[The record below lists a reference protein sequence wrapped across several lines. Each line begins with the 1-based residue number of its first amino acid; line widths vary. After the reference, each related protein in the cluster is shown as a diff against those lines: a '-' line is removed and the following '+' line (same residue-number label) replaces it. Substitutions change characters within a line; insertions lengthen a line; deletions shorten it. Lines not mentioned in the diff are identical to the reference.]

1 MEETNSFYFIS
12 WFWIITFLLM
22 IQSKLPHLSDA
33 DNGTSPGN
41 NTDTGST
48 APKVKL
54 SIEDK
59 KVVIDNGILQLT
71 LSKPTG
77 IVIGLR
83 YNGIDN
89 LIETNKSML
98 HGGFW
103 DLNWSEPNDK
113 SIRGQFDKLIGTSFE
128 VIVETEEQVELSF
141 VRTWDISQKGK
152 ISPLNVDKRFVVL
165 RGQSGFYSYGIFE
178 HTKEMPAFHIFTTR
192 IAFLLN
198 VNKFHYMA
206 MADNRQR
213 FMPSPYDRLSGRG
226 EPLDYKEAVRLVD
239 PIEKEF
245 QGEVDDKYQYSCDDK
260 DNRVHGW
267 ISMDPLVGFWL
278 ITPSNEFRTGGPFKQ
293 DLTSHV
299 GPTTLAI
306 FVTPHYGGTDL
317 VVKLKEGEEWKK
329 VYGPVFIYLNS
340 ATQGDEASSLWDDA
354 KKQMNSEIQSWPYTF
369 PASKDFPQSN
379 QRGLVK
385 GRLLVKDAYMSNTN
399 IIANN
404 AYVGLTVPGVAG
416 SWQRENKGYQFWNTT
431 NEDGFFI
438 IENVR
443 EGNYNLYA
451 SISGF
456 IGDYRYDTA
465 INITAGS
472 VIEVDELIYQP
483 PRNGLTLWEIGI
495 PDRSAAEFYI
505 PDPNPLYV
513 NKLYLNHTDK
523 FRQYGLWE
531 RYTELYP
538 DNDLV
543 YTIGVNDY
551 KKDWFFAQVT
561 RKNEDKSYN
570 GTTWQIR
577 FKLERVQET
586 GNYTLRL
593 ALASAHGAKLEVR
606 INDGDEESMPLFSS
620 GTIGRD
626 NAIARH
632 GIHGLYW
639 LFNVNISASMLM
651 NGENIVYLKQAGN
664 DSPFKGIMY
673 DYIRL
678 EGPPL

>member
-1 MEETNSFYFIS
+1 MVETNYFFLRL
-12 WFWIITFLLM
+12 WYWIITFL
-22 IQSKLPHLSDA
+22 IIRQSTLPHLSNA
-33 DNGTSPGN
+33 DTGN
-41 NTDTGST
+41 NTGTDNNNNNNTGST
-48 APKVKL
+48 MPNVKL
-54 SIEDK
+54 LVEDK
-59 KVVIDNGILQLT
+59 QVVIDNGIFQLT
-71 LSKPTG
+71 LSKPIG

-89 LIETNKSML
+89 LIETNKSLL

-103 DLNWSEPNDK
+103 DLNWSEPND
-113 SIRGQFDKLIGTSFE
+113 SRIRGQFDKLTGTSFE
-128 VIVETEEQVELSF
+128 VIVETDEQVELSF
-141 VRTWDISQKGK
+141 VRTWDVSQKGK

-178 HTKEMPAFHIFTTR
+178 HTKEMPAFYIFTTR
-192 IAFLLN
+192 IAFLLS

-213 FMPSPYDRLSGRG
+213 FMPSPYDRLPGRG
-226 EPLDYKEAVRLVD
+226 EPLEYKEAVRIINPV
-239 PIEKEF
+239 EKEF
-245 QGEVDDKYQYSCDDK
+245 EGEVDDKYLYSCDDK
-260 DNRVHGW
+260 DNKVHGW
-267 ISMDPLVGFWL
+267 ISMDPGVGFWL

-340 ATQGDEASSLWDDA
+340 DTKGD
-354 KKQMNSEIQSWPYTF
+354 MNSEIQSWPYTF
-369 PASKDFPQSN
+369 PASKDFPKSF

-385 GRLLVKDAYMSNTN
+385 GRLLVKDAYMSDTN
-399 IIANN
+399 IIAKN
-404 AYVGLTVPGVAG
+404 AYVGLTAPGIAG
-416 SWQRENKGYQFWNTT
+416 SWQRENKGYQFWTTT
-431 NEDGFFI
+431 NEDGSFI

-451 SISGF
+451 SVSGF

-465 INITAGS
+465 INITAGA
-472 VIEVDELIYQP
+472 VVEVHDLIYQP
-483 PRNGLTLWEIGI
+483 PRDGPTLWEIGI
-495 PDRSAAEFYI
+495 PDRSAAEFFI
-505 PDPNPLYV
+505 PNPNPLYV

-531 RYTELYP
+531 RYAELYP

-543 YTIGVNDY
+543 YTIGVSDY
-551 KKDWFFAQVT
+551 KKDWFFVQVT

-577 FKLERVQET
+577 FKLESVQET

-593 ALASAHGAKLEVR
+593 ALASAHVAKLEVR
-606 INDGDEESMPLFSS
+606 INEGDEESMPLLST
-620 GTIGRD
+620 GAIGRD

-639 LFNVNISASMLM
+639 LFNVNITASMLM
-651 NGENIVYLKQAGN
+651 KGENIVYLKQAGN

-673 DYIRL
+673 DYIRF
-678 EGPPL
+678 EGPPIQVS